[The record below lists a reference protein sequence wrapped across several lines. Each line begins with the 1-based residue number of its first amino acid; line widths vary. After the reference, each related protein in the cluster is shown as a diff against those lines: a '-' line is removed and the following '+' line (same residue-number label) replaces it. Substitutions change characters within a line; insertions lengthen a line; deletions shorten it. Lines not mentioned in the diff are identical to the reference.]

1 MSSYQSP
8 GYLLYTEDYNVH
20 IYIYKSIYIYRYL
33 HIRGIISHYK
43 DPYDA

>member
-20 IYIYKSIYIYRYL
+20 IYIYKSIYIY
-33 HIRGIISHYK
+33 IGIYILEGL
-43 DPYDA
+43 

>member
-20 IYIYKSIYIYRYL
+20 IYIYIYIRVYIY
-33 HIRGIISHYK
+33 IGIYILEGL
-43 DPYDA
+43 